1 MQPGPVELVETG
13 PEALRAASAM
23 LVERPEEWGAMLAES
38 VAVSAGMPPVEALE
52 AARPMLGRVQAWGP
66 APPVRASAVGV
77 ARLVV
82 LAAAWAETLA
92 RLSATPGVA
101 SAV

>member
-1 MQPGPVELVETG
+1 MVETG

-52 AARPMLGRVQAWGP
+52 AARPMLGRVQA
-66 APPVRASAVGV
+66 
-77 ARLVV
+77 
-82 LAAAWAETLA
+82 
-92 RLSATPGVA
+92 
-101 SAV
+101 